1 MQSDFE
7 NPDLDEPL
15 QRGRSGEDED
25 EQDQDPELELI
36 RAAQFEFRESVTL
49 PGETLQ

>member
-15 QRGRSGEDED
+15 QRAMLDE
-25 EQDQDPELELI
+25 EEEQDPELELL
-36 RAAQFEFRESVTL
+36 RAAQFEFREPVSL